1 MAICFADIRPC
12 FTAYAL
18 CINLTAKTGSDAP
31 GGIAFFILDAE
42 LAIFYHPDQPNT
54 YDA

>member
-18 CINLTAKTGSDAP
+18 CMNLTAKTGFDSV
-31 GGIAFFILDAE
+31 GGIAFLILE
-42 LAIFYHPDQPNT
+42 KN
-54 YDA
+54 